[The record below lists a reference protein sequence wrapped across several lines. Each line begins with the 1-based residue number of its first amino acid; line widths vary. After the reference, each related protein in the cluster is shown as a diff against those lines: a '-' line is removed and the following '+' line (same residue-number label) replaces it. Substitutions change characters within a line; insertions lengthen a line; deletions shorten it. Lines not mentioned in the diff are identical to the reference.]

1 MLNLKFGPASADH
14 EYALL
19 EEMKHLLEADAEA
32 QLFYIVPNHIKFESE
47 INVLTRLSEMMGHT
61 GRALAVPRV
70 QVFSLSRL
78 AWYYMQDDALY
89 QKANVSKDGLAM
101 LVQRLLRDAKDEL
114 ALYGNMLSKPGF
126 ISQFSDQLL
135 EIKQANLSWDEVD
148 ILSEAEKTP
157 ETLRRKMHDLSLIGR
172 RLEDY
177 LQDQG
182 RYLNSDLLQALKLF
196 LRTDKVDLSK
206 HHFFINRYS
215 QMTNGEAGVVES
227 LISEAAN
234 VSIALPS
241 DVGSASLRDAQTD
254 ENDLFFK
261 PKVLGRRFQYV
272 AQDAGVE
279 TSVTGIEVKRVL
291 STTMQSLEDFWIH
304 YEQTGVPRE
313 SGLVER
319 DELKVWQANTAYQEI
334 EQMAREIRQEVSM
347 GKTRY
352 RDYLLMAR
360 DLNPYT
366 NMIPAIFNRMG
377 IPFFMDADK
386 QMNSHPLVA
395 FIKQL
400 LGMERPTTRAV
411 MQLLKNELLVPEDVD
426 IDVYREALALT
437 ENYVLAKN
445 IQAWQWTSHDVWQYD
460 WKAALV
466 EDEATQ
472 EKLAFRNSQLA
483 MIHDQVSQTIVPFLD
498 LLKSAEDAQTMVRN
512 LYGFLTSNGVSRR
525 LIDWRNAAIDSG
537 NLFRG
542 QQSEQVWQ
550 TLMNLLDDFVEIF
563 GQEKM
568 DISDLR
574 ETLVAGFDSA
584 TYTGIPATMDQVRIT
599 ESGIVQGQNYKTAI
613 IFGAT
618 AQQLPATTRTKAIL
632 NDVDR
637 VTLLPLLPESAK
649 LRDTADKQMA
659 EESLLMYNA
668 MMSTTDRLIWSY
680 PTSDGD
686 SGLSAS
692 NYIARIK
699 AYFANLNVTTFA
711 ALPDPLSE
719 DVSQFI
725 GSRTTTASHFV
736 RAQQIAKM
744 NQLPLSHA
752 WQTLS
757 KQLQVL
763 DVDNEGNDTDVIPIE
778 NLLASLDYHNEVHG
792 VSPSLVNALFGSNLK
807 MSVSRLQMFAG
818 NPYEFFLSSGLKLK
832 ERQVQQL
839 TAADKGSFIHAGFE
853 QFFQSLIN
861 ENVVLGELTNEAI
874 TERVTTIMNQILTDG
889 NPDMDVFNSSAQM
902 KFVTGELIDQ
912 VAKTILKM
920 KRGQPTNHKIETKVV
935 ESTFGLDK
943 DGMAAISYNLN
954 NDAKIT
960 LRGKIDRID
969 EVHVDDKTFATVV
982 DYKSSS
988 RDFKLNNVLAGREL
1002 QLMTY
1007 WAAMSQNS
1015 DDNVSVGGAVYWN
1028 AQVPMVDAKKELLK
1042 ANNWDEM
1049 VAQSK
1054 GIHSSNGKYLGVIS
1068 REESEYLEVLGRD
1081 EEQVGLY
1088 GFKFSKSGISST
1100 GDHTYDAEQL
1110 AVLQRFN
1117 EYQIRRMS
1125 QQILQGNFVLAPF
1138 KESDQKTGLMH
1149 TPYKPVMMFDA
1160 AIGNKY
1166 NDISGLPTKRD
1177 EALDKMKKDMGE
1189 D

>member
-19 EEMKHLLEADAEA
+19 EEMKQVLESDPEA

-47 INVLTRLSEMMGHT
+47 INVLTRLSEMMGHQ

-78 AWYYMQDDALY
+78 AWYYMNDDALY
-89 QKANVSKDGLAM
+89 QNANVSKDGLAM

-126 ISQFSDQLL
+126 ISQFADQLL
-135 EIKQANLSWDEVD
+135 EIKQANLSWDEVVE
-148 ILSEAEKTP
+148 LSEDANTP
-157 ETLRRKMHDLSLIGR
+157 ETLRRKMHDLSLIGK

-177 LQDQG
+177 LQKQG
-182 RYLNSDLLQALKLF
+182 RYLSSDLLQALKLF
-196 LRTDKVDLSK
+196 LHTDKVNLSK

-215 QMTNGEAGVVES
+215 QMTNGETGVVES
-227 LISEAAN
+227 LITEAAN

-241 DVGSASLRDAQTD
+241 DAGSASLREAQTD

-272 AQDAGVE
+272 AQDAGIE
-279 TSVTGIEVKRVL
+279 TNVTGVEARRDL
-291 STTMQSLEDFWIH
+291 SATMQTLEDFWIH
-304 YEQTGVPRE
+304 YEQTGVPRD
-313 SGLVER
+313 SGVVTNG
-319 DELKVWQANTAYQEI
+319 ELKVWQANTAYQEI

-400 LGMERPTTRAV
+400 LGLERPTTRAV
-411 MQLLKNELLVPEDVD
+411 MQLLKNELLVPSDVD
-426 IDVYREALALT
+426 IEAYREALALT

-445 IQAWQWTSHDVWQYD
+445 IQAWQWTAADAWQYD
-460 WKAALV
+460 WKAVSVA
-466 EDEATQ
+466 DEATQ

-483 MIHDQVSQTIVPFLD
+483 LIHDQVSQVIVPFLAQLNTSD
-498 LLKSAEDAQTMVRN
+498 DAQTMVRD
-512 LYGFLTSNGVSRR
+512 LYMFLTENGVSRR
-525 LIDWRNAAIDSG
+525 LIEWRDTAIDSG
-537 NLFRG
+537 DLFRG

-568 DISDLR
+568 DVSDLR

-632 NDVDR
+632 NDGDR
-637 VTLLPLLPESAK
+637 VALLPLLPEYAK

-699 AYFANLNVTTFA
+699 AYFANLDVTNFA

-719 DVSQFI
+719 DVTQFI

-744 NQLPLSHA
+744 NHVPLSYA
-752 WQTLS
+752 WQTLA
-757 KQLQVL
+757 KQLYVL
-763 DVDNEGNDTDVIPIE
+763 DAEEQVEQDIIPIQH
-778 NLLASLDYHNEVHG
+778 LLASLDYHNEVHG

-853 QFFQSLIN
+853 MFFQSLIN
-861 ENVVLGELTNEAI
+861 ENVVLGELSNEAI
-874 TERVTTIMNQILTDG
+874 TERVTTIMNNILADD
-889 NPDMDVFNSSAQM
+889 NPDMEVFNSSAQM
-902 KFVTGELIDQ
+902 KFVTSELIDQ

-920 KRGQPTNHKIETKVV
+920 KRGQPTNHKIQTKAV

-943 DGMAAISYNLN
+943 DGMAAITYDLN
-954 NDAKIT
+954 HDAKIT

-969 EVHVDDKTFATVV
+969 EVQADDKTYATVV

-988 RDFKLNNVLAGREL
+988 RDFKLNKVLAGREL

-1007 WAAMSQNS
+1007 WAAMEQNS
-1015 DDNVSVGGAVYWN
+1015 DDDVTVGGAVYWN
-1028 AQVPMVDAKKELLK
+1028 AQVPVIDVKKDLLK
-1042 ANNWDEM
+1042 ADNWDEM
-1049 VAQSK
+1049 IAQSQN
-1054 GIHSSNGKYLGVIS
+1054 IHATNEKYLGVIS
-1068 REESEYLEVLGRD
+1068 REDEEYLEVLGRD
-1081 EEQVGLY
+1081 EAQTGLY
-1088 GFKFSKSGISST
+1088 GFKFSKSGISSV

-1125 QQILQGNFVLAPF
+1125 NQILQGNFVLAPF
-1138 KESDQKTGLMH
+1138 KESDQQTGLMH